1 MNLAN
6 LNKFNLKLLNNKNAM
21 NWASYQGLSFDDT
34 RAYLYVAGTSYPITN
49 NTIGGRL
56 SLGSYTEGY
65 TETAAGLFKAGEV
78 KYTVA
83 PGDNVGTGI
92 GLPWVSGALGLGIGN
107 TSATGGRD
115 GFRIPILGMLSGDH
129 TEAYYRDR
137 ESIEFLYSNKNK
149 PEYQNIVEKIINRQK
164 ETWGKVG
171 PVTDTIKFENNKI
184 VGGEK

>member
-1 MNLAN
+1 MAHSLGASST
-6 LNKFNLKLLNNKNAM
+6 KNAM
-21 NWASYQGLSFDDT
+21 NWANYQGLSFDDT

-92 GLPWVSGALGLGIGN
+92 GLPWVSGTLGLGIGN

-115 GFRIPILGMLSGDH
+115 GFRIPIWGLLSGDH

-137 ESIEFLYSNKNK
+137 ESIEFLNTDSKGNINQKNIDNIITYQDRLWGDKK
-149 PEYQNIVEKIINRQK
+149 PKTQRIQ
-164 ETWGKVG
+164 
-171 PVTDTIKFENNKI
+171 FENNKI
-184 VGGEK
+184 IGDKK